1 MCGLGD
7 SFAGAT
13 GAGSGSPARMEN
25 PEFAVWGERVWL
37 EARGVEESACTLVGV
52 AGGAV
57 HGSDNKIAGARGL
70 VLLAAVDQHMDV
82 EPGVHR
88 RDRIAHAP
96 SRRQAAPRAAGG
108 TGKYN
113 ATSHT

>member
-1 MCGLGD
+1 
-7 SFAGAT
+7 
-13 GAGSGSPARMEN
+13 MEN

-37 EARGVEESACTLVGV
+37 EARGVEESACTLVDV
-52 AGGAV
+52 AGNAV
-57 HGSDNKIAGARGL
+57 HGSGDKIAGARGL

-82 EPGVHR
+82 ELGVHR

-113 ATSHT
+113 ATSHA